1 MNLSETERRDI
12 AERAARLEARTG
24 VQVAAAVVGRCDA
37 YPEIPWK
44 AFALFSGLALLAA
57 LPWQPG
63 AVSAGLTFLG
73 AGIVAALAT
82 VFVPPFARLF
92 LDAARREAETRQY
105 AAAFFLD
112 NTLSRT
118 RRRNAVLLLVGAFER
133 SVVILPDSGLPLASA
148 ELQDII
154 ARMTPRLAAGQ
165 IAPALRDG
173 LDALEALLVAKGFA
187 GGTGADEIAQEVFE
201 EKGA

>member
-1 MNLSETERRDI
+1 
-12 AERAARLEARTG
+12 
-24 VQVAAAVVGRCDA
+24 
-37 YPEIPWK
+37 
-44 AFALFSGLALLAA
+44 
-57 LPWQPG
+57 
-63 AVSAGLTFLG
+63 
-73 AGIVAALAT
+73 

-187 GGTGADEIAQEVFE
+187 GGGATRSRRKSSRRKAHEPRRPSALRPRRLS
-201 EKGA
+201 ARSPPTCPTSPAASSTTRRSSAPRRSAS